1 MGYLAPEYATTGR
14 FTDKSDVFAF
24 GIVVLQVITGRRDVS
39 QLKIGAAAVS
49 DLDSLVDVN
58 LNGVFSRTEAAR
70 IAAVA
75 AYCTSEAPNQ
85 RLTMEAVVQQL
96 SH

>member
-24 GIVVLQVITGRRDVS
+24 GIVVLQVMTGRRDVS
-39 QLKIGAAAVS
+39 QLKVSTAIG
-49 DLDSLVDVN
+49 DLEGLMDRN
-58 LNGVFSRTEAAR
+58 LNSVFSRTEAAKL
-70 IAAVA
+70 AAVA
-75 AYCTSEAPNQ
+75 AYCTSEVPNQ
-85 RLTMEAVVQQL
+85 RPTMEVVVQQL

>member
-24 GIVVLQVITGRRDVS
+24 GIVVLQVITGKRDVS
-39 QLKIGAAAVS
+39 QQVGAAAVS
-49 DLDSLVDVN
+49 DLDGLVDGN
-58 LNGVFSRTEAAR
+58 LNGVFSRAEAAR
-70 IAAVA
+70 LTAVA
-75 AYCTSEAPNQ
+75 AYCTSETPSQ
-85 RLTMEAVVQQL
+85 RPTMEAVVQQL